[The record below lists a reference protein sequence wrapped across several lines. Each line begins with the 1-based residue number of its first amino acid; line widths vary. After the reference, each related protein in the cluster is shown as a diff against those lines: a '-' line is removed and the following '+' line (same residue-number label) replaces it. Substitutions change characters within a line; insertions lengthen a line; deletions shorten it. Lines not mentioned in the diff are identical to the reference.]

1 MKDLSNLNNKLKYII
16 ESTILILLYGTV
28 YFLIECIWKQSI
40 SDWRM
45 FILGG
50 FMGFLIGLQNNMFT
64 YDIDFIYQMI
74 VGSLMVTLCE
84 AIFGYQWNT
93 IEGLGI
99 WDYSNTIIYGINGNV
114 SLLFSLFAWTTLSGI
129 VILLDDYIWHYIFGN
144 GEKPY
149 YIVFGK
155 KLSY

>member
-1 MKDLSNLNNKLKYII
+1 MKDLSSLNNTLKYII
-16 ESTILILLYGTV
+16 EYAILILTYGII
-28 YFLIECIWKQSI
+28 YFLIECVWKQSI

-50 FMGFLIGLQNNMFT
+50 FMGFLIGLQNNVFT
-64 YDIDFIYQMI
+64 YDIDFVYQMI

-93 IEGLGI
+93 IEGLNL
-99 WDYSNTIIYGINGNV
+99 WDYTNTVIYGVDGNV

-129 VILLDDYIWHYIFGN
+129 VILLPDGYICIIN
-144 GEKPY
+144 
-149 YIVFGK
+149 
-155 KLSY
+155 